1 MKKKRKKKYGKNN
14 ELYTFD
20 ASVRETKIK
29 SRTHHLP
36 VVLQWKMADMG
47 FLYRKKEFAYSLWTK
62 ET

>member
-1 MKKKRKKKYGKNN
+1 MKKKRKKYGKNK

-29 SRTHHLP
+29 SKTHHQP
-36 VVLQWKMADMG
+36 VVLQWKTADMG
-47 FLYRKKEFAYSLWTK
+47 FLYRKKELAYSLWTK